1 MSETTITEH
10 QLQPY
15 FDIEEFMGLCQEKR
29 LGGAVLERLLGK
41 WEAWQPLLKAAQVK
55 SGSSSWL
62 AVWLPEEVETAVDKT
77 WAQSASEGFQ
87 LNALAQY
94 LCMSAIQ
101 EVLPQVAAGGCAP
114 SPKPSQE
121 LRSALAGLG
130 LPYKDEDSSA
140 LGRRYAVL
148 TYYPFKGGCEVCYMR
163 PQCPKGQGRGE
174 NATVVLPG
182 YERDGDSA

>member
-1 MSETTITEH
+1 MDE
-10 QLQPY
+10 
-15 FDIEEFMGLCQEKR
+15 
-29 LGGAVLERLLGK
+29 
-41 WEAWQPLLKAAQVK
+41 
-55 SGSSSWL
+55 
-62 AVWLPEEVETAVDKT
+62 T

-101 EVLPQVAAGGCAP
+101 DVLPQVAAGGCAP
-114 SPKPSQE
+114 SPKPSPG
-121 LRSALAGLG
+121 LRTALAGLG
-130 LPYKDEDSSA
+130 VPYKDEDSSA

-182 YERDGDSA
+182 YERNGDSA